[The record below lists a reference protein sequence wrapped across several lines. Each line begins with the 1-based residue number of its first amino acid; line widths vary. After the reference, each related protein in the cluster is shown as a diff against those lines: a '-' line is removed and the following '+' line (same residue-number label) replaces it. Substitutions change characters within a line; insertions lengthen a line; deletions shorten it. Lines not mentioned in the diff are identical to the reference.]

1 MTENH
6 LASPAVQGQPTAHPA
21 PFFSMD
27 WDAARVARTR
37 AFVYFGVALLVWL
50 LFLIRKALFVF
61 VLASM
66 LAYLLYPLVD
76 AIDRRLHR
84 RFRLLAVALPYI
96 LFIGAAVITGFAIR
110 EKVTREV
117 THLIDQTTSPGFK
130 ESLAAWAPFGIPVG
144 AEIQEHQ
151 SQLLAFTPNLSNG
164 LHVAARDL
172 ANLIIVPI
180 LSFFLLCEGHRVRD
194 GLLDLLHIRPEAV
207 EGVLRDAH
215 LLMLQYMRAL
225 LLICLATLIC
235 FSIGLSLMQ
244 VRYALLLA
252 ALACPLE
259 FVPVVGPLTAD
270 ITIVGVSAFN
280 GYPHIVGIIAF
291 LLGYRLFKDYVL
303 GPTLMRRSVKLHPL
317 LAIFGVIAGGDIN
330 GLPGIFLSVPVLALA
345 RLVYHEARKH
355 RLHPRNSAVSA

>member
-1 MTENH
+1 MTESR
-6 LASPAVQGQPTAHPA
+6 LASPANQSQPTAHPA

-37 AFVYFGVALLVWL
+37 AFVYLGIALLIWL
-50 LFLIRKALFVF
+50 LFQIRKALFVF

-76 AIDRRLHR
+76 AVERRLHR
-84 RFRLLAVALPYI
+84 RFRLLAVALPYV
-96 LFIGAAVITGFAIR
+96 LFIGAVVITGFALR
-110 EKVTREV
+110 APVRREV
-117 THLIDQTTSPGFK
+117 THLIEQTTSPGFK
-130 ESLAAWAPFGIPVG
+130 ERLAEWAPFGIPVG
-144 AEIQEHQ
+144 AQIQEHQ
-151 SQLLAFTPNLSNG
+151 SQILAFMPNLSKG
-164 LHVAARDL
+164 LPIAARDL
-172 ANLIIVPI
+172 ANCIIVPI
-180 LSFFLLCEGHRVRD
+180 LSFFLLWEGHRVRD
-194 GLLDLLHIRPEAV
+194 ALLDLLHIRPEAV
-207 EGVLRDAH
+207 EGILRDAH

-225 LLICLATLIC
+225 LLLCLATLVC
-235 FSIGLSLMQ
+235 FSIGLSLMH

-252 ALACPLE
+252 AVACPME
-259 FVPVVGPLTAD
+259 FVPVIGPLTAD
-270 ITIVGVSAFN
+270 ITIIGVSAFN
-280 GYPHIVGIIAF
+280 GYPNIVGIVAF

-345 RLVYHEARKH
+345 RLVYYEWRKN